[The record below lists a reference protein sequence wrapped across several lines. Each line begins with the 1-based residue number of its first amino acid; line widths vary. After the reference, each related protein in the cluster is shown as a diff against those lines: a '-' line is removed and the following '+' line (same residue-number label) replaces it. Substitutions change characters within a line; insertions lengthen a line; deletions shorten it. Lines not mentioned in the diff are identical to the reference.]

1 MHTKL
6 GSTLIGIAILVA
18 GIAVFL
24 LHFREVDGQST
35 LAGQVKLLDG
45 VYRAKE
51 MGYNDS
57 LAVEVKISR
66 GRIVA
71 VTVVE
76 QYESAGDSA
85 IKYVPRWI
93 VQHQG
98 TEGVDVVTGATITS
112 HAILGAVRKALARA
126 TAAGASPTSTSVDK
140 GKKSLGARPALAPLP
155 VWVVGSYDSVG
166 RANMMT
172 ASWVGICSSQ
182 PPSLMVALRKAT
194 YTYGNIMKRKAFTVN
209 IPSEEF
215 AAEAAYFGSVSGR
228 DVDKLSVTGLT
239 PVASELVDAPY
250 LKEFPLIAECRLR
263 STYELGLHTMFI
275 GEIVDVKASPSVL
288 DADGRVDM
296 ELMHPFVYGTGKGA
310 FYTLGRD
317 LGTTASLRG
326 KFTR

>member
-1 MHTKL
+1 MHSKL
-6 GSTLIGIAILVA
+6 GSTLIGMAILVA

-35 LAGQVKLLDG
+35 PAAQVKLLDG

-57 LAVEVKISR
+57 LTVEVKVNR
-66 GRIVA
+66 GRIVSVA
-71 VTVVE
+71 VVE

-85 IKYVPRWI
+85 LKYVPRWI

-98 TEGVDVVTGATITS
+98 TERVDAVTGATITS
-112 HAILGAVRKALARA
+112 HAILGAARKALARA
-126 TAAGASPTSTSVDK
+126 AAPGASPIPSSVK

-166 RANMMT
+166 RANMMA
-172 ASWVGICSSQ
+172 ASWVAICCSQ
-182 PPSLMVALRKAT
+182 PPSLMVALHKAT

-215 AAEAAYFGSVSGR
+215 AAETAYFGSVSGR
-228 DVDKLSVTGLT
+228 DVDKLTVAGLT

-250 LKEFPLIAECRLR
+250 LEEFPLAAECRLL
-263 STYELGLHTMFI
+263 STYELGLYTMFI
-275 GEIVDVKASPSVL
+275 GEIVDVKASASVL
-288 DADGRVDM
+288 DANGRVDM
-296 ELMHPFVYGTGKGA
+296 ALMHPIVYGTGKGA

-317 LGTTASLRG
+317 LGTMASLRG
-326 KFTR
+326 KFTQ